1 MADGHHAAGHHADL
15 VNPIQVQKFLSGVDY
30 PGSKQDLINKAK
42 AEGADDKVIQTLQ
55 SMPGDTFNSVK
66 DVASAIEQEE

>member
-1 MADGHHAAGHHADL
+1 MSDGQHAAGHHADL

-66 DVASAIEQEE
+66 DVASEIGQEE